1 MDGRAEELLL
11 AAIELT
17 LESDDI
23 QAVVLGREQV
33 LDLLRDV
40 GMGQEPPVGCLGLV
54 VASSELASV
63 SDLLCELHNRLEE
76 VGVQA

>member
-11 AAIELT
+11 ATIELT

-40 GMGQEPPVGCLGLV
+40 GMG
-54 VASSELASV
+54 
-63 SDLLCELHNRLEE
+63 
-76 VGVQA
+76 